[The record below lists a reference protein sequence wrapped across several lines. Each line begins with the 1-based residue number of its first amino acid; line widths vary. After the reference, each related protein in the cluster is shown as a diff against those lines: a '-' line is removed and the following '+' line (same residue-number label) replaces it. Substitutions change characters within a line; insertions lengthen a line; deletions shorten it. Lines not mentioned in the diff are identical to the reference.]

1 MWSTELVRV
10 LVVEDDAGLAPVL
23 VRGLREEGHAV
34 DHAATMA
41 AADELCSYNDYALVV
56 LDLGLPDG
64 DGLTLCRQLKA
75 DGRTRVLVLT
85 ARGSATER
93 VKGLDTGADDY
104 LTKPF
109 DFGEL
114 AARVRAV
121 LRRPVTVGGSELR
134 VGDIR
139 LDMATHRVFRG
150 EVLIPLTAKEFAVL
164 QYFVQQAGQTV
175 TRTELL
181 EQVWDMH
188 YEGTSNIVDVF
199 VSTLRRKLDL
209 PTEHTRLDTV
219 RGVGFRLFAEG

>member
-1 MWSTELVRV
+1 MRL
-10 LVVEDDAGLAPVL
+10 LVVEDDAGLATVL

-34 DHAATMA
+34 DHAATLA
-41 AADELCSYNDYALVV
+41 RADDLCSYNDYALVV

-64 DGLTLCRQLKA
+64 DGLTLCRKLKA

-93 VKGLDTGADDY
+93 VIGLDSGADDY
-104 LTKPF
+104 VTKPF

-139 LDMATHRVFRG
+139 LDMATHRVWRG
-150 EVLIPLTAKEFAVL
+150 DVLIPLTAKEFAVL
-164 QYFVQQAGQTV
+164 QYLMQQSGQTV
-175 TRTELL
+175 SRTELL
-181 EQVWDMH
+181 EQVWDLH

-209 PTEHTRLDTV
+209 PTGRASLDTV
-219 RGVGFRLFAEG
+219 RGVGFHLREQ